1 MPEEQKPEVETGET
15 PPESKPP
22 EGNGPDDKKPDGKPG
37 EELPPEVL
45 RKKLTDANAEA
56 ANYRTKLREAED
68 KLSKA
73 KTVEEF
79 ETATADL
86 KAKNAELER
95 SLLVTKVA
103 GKHELPAELAELL
116 KGDDEAA
123 LEEHAKKLA
132 KLVGQAAPEDLSGGL
147 NPSDKD
153 DGEMNPR
160 KLAGRVGRRR
170 F

>member
-1 MPEEQKPEVETGET
+1 VPEEQKPETKPEEKPDET
-15 PPESKPP
+15 KPP
-22 EGNGPDDKKPDGKPG
+22 GNGPDNKPDEKPS

-56 ANYRTKLREAED
+56 ANYRTKLRDVED

-73 KTVEEF
+73 KTTEEF
-79 ETATADL
+79 EAAVADL

-95 SLLVTKVA
+95 SVLVSKVA

-123 LEEHAKKLA
+123 LEAHAQKLA
-132 KLVGQAAPEDLSGGL
+132 KLVNKTPETLSGGL
-147 NPSDKD
+147 DPSDTD
-153 DGEMNPR
+153 DGEMDPR
-160 KLAGRVGRRR
+160 KLAARQPRRR

>member
-1 MPEEQKPEVETGET
+1 MPEEQKPETKPEEKPGET
-15 PPESKPP
+15 PPGSDPNSKP
-22 EGNGPDDKKPDGKPG
+22 DDKPG

-56 ANYRTKLREAED
+56 ANYRTRLRETED

-73 KTVEEF
+73 KTPEEVE
-79 ETATADL
+79 AAVADL

-95 SLLVTKVA
+95 GLLVSKVA

-123 LEEHAKKLA
+123 LEAHAQKLA
-132 KLVGQAAPEDLSGGL
+132 KLVNKTPEELSGGL
-147 NPSDKD
+147 RPSDTD
-153 DGEMNPR
+153 DGEMDPR
-160 KLAGRVGRRR
+160 KLAARQPRRR